1 LEIRK
6 VNIKLLNPAEYN
18 PRIDLKK
25 GDDEY
30 NKLERSIK
38 QFGYIDPIIWNEQTG
53 NVVGG
58 HQRLKILIDSGELEV
73 EVSVVN
79 LSIDD
84 EKVLNVSLNKI
95 AGGWENRKLSDLF
108 EELKLAEVDISLT
121 GFSDEEIAKIKAEF
135 ETNEI
140 VDDDFD
146 IDEALPE
153 VPVSQEG
160 DVWVLGKHRLM
171 CGDSTSIDDVQA
183 LMAGVKARYIFTDPP
198 WNVNYG
204 ANKKHPSYKP
214 RTILN
219 DKMSTEDFGSFLF
232 SAFECMRE
240 VSEAGCM
247 TYIVMSAQEWGNI
260 MNVLTD
266 LQYHWSSTIIWVKD
280 RFVMSQKDYH
290 TRYEPIWYG
299 WKADAPRICPLDDR
313 TKDDVWEVPRPKR
326 SDEHPTMK
334 PIELVAMAIT
344 NSSNV
349 GDVGLDLFG
358 GSGTT
363 LIAAEETGRVCN
375 MMELDPKYCDVIVK
389 RYIQNTNDVATLI
402 RDGVETKY
410 LEL

>member
-1 LEIRK
+1 MEIRK
-6 VNIKLLNPAEYN
+6 VNINLLNPAEYN
-18 PRIDLKK
+18 PRIDLQK

-95 AGGWENRKLSDLF
+95 AGGWENKKLSDLF
-108 EELKLAEVDISLT
+108 EELKLTEVDISLT

-204 ANKKHPSYKP
+204 ANKNHPSYKP

-260 MNVLTD
+260 MNVLTE
-266 LQYHWSSTIIWVKD
+266 LKYHWSSTIIWVKD

-299 WKADAPRICPLDDR
+299 WKADAPRIYPLDDR

-389 RYIQNTNDVATLI
+389 RYIQNTNDVAILI